1 MAYPRPVN
9 LGHTRRTTGE
19 FLEWWVR
26 DLKAFKRLAP
36 ETYRSYEAKVRLHL
50 KPDLDKIRLAKLSP
64 VDVRQLITRKVAAGL
79 STKQVNHI
87 HDVLHTALEQARK
100 LELIDRNVASLVD
113 PPRIVSKE
121 RRALTVEQAS
131 KLLVAMDGDPYEA
144 LFRTLLT
151 LGLRPGEGLGLQW
164 SSVAF
169 DARTIRIESTL
180 QRVQGKWTLKEP
192 KTPASKQTLPLPAP
206 LASTL
211 KLQLERQNE
220 MRRDA
225 GLMWEEWGLVFTR
238 PAGLPIWHS
247 EAGLRPKA
255 LCRMADVPEITLHE
269 LRHSTPSILL
279 SLGVDQRV
287 IMSIL
292 RHSTIVL
299 TANLYTHVANPL
311 VREALARIDD
321 ALPTA
326 RDASA

>member
-1 MAYPRPVN
+1 M
-9 LGHTRRTTGE
+9 
-19 FLEWWVR
+19 
-26 DLKAFKRLAP
+26 
-36 ETYRSYEAKVRLHL
+36 
-50 KPDLDKIRLAKLSP
+50 
-64 VDVRQLITRKVAAGL
+64 
-79 STKQVNHI
+79 
-87 HDVLHTALEQARK
+87 
-100 LELIDRNVASLVD
+100 
-113 PPRIVSKE
+113 
-121 RRALTVEQAS
+121 
-131 KLLVAMDGDPYEA
+131 
-144 LFRTLLT
+144 
-151 LGLRPGEGLGLQW
+151 
-164 SSVAF
+164 
-169 DARTIRIESTL
+169 
-180 QRVQGKWTLKEP
+180 
-192 KTPASKQTLPLPAP
+192 
-206 LASTL
+206 
-211 KLQLERQNE
+211 
-220 MRRDA
+220 
-225 GLMWEEWGLVFTR
+225 VFTR